1 MDDKLVFRAFGEY
14 DLPFL
19 DRLSTDPE
27 AMGPFEWTGFID
39 VRARR
44 KRWERDGYIGPESTA
59 LAVVLSDGTVAG
71 IATWKEKTR
80 GGPLG
85 VCYEIG
91 LALLPEYRHQ
101 GLGTAAQRWLV
112 DHLFK
117 FTTAHRL
124 EALTDAENIAEQK
137 VLERIGFTREGVL
150 RGVVFQNGTWR
161 DEVIY
166 SLLRAEAGHAPP
178 DMRRTPSPGS

>member
-1 MDDKLVFRAFGEY
+1 VDDRLVFRAFQEF

-27 AMGPFEWTGFID
+27 ALGPFLWPGFTD

-44 KRWERDGYIGPESTA
+44 KRWEHDGYISPESTA

-71 IATWKEKTR
+71 IATWEEQNW
-80 GGPLG
+80 GGPRG
-85 VCYEIG
+85 VCYRVG
-91 LALLPEYRHQ
+91 LALLPEYRGK

-112 DHLFK
+112 DHLFR
-117 FTTAHRL
+117 FTRAHRL
-124 EALTDAENIAEQK
+124 EALTDAANIAAQK
-137 VLERIGFTREGVL
+137 VLERAGFKREGVL
-150 RGVVFQNGTWR
+150 REALFHNGTWR

-166 SLLRAEAGHAPP
+166 GLLREEAADHLV
-178 DMRRTPSPGS
+178 